1 MLAVSAL
8 HDARDT
14 GRAVAGRNRR
24 QVPSAYRQATADG
37 QAPLDGDACPVELD
51 SLLSEYGLDLDTA
64 DLWGRERPPNYA
76 R

>member
-1 MLAVSAL
+1 
-8 HDARDT
+8 
-14 GRAVAGRNRR
+14 
-24 QVPSAYRQATADG
+24 VPSAYRQATADG